1 MKSASRLIGAFELG
15 DLAYKLEMSG
25 KDNDLDTI
33 NAETGRLILMM
44 CNLEEELAKV
54 FDSNTSDKAE
64 ISEEELVSLFKDIVS
79 AAEVFDFDVID
90 DIMSRLED
98 YSIPESYKEKYNKL
112 RIYVADVAR
121 DDIISLIG

>member
-1 MKSASRLIGAFELG
+1 M
-15 DLAYKLEMSG
+15 
-25 KDNDLDTI
+25 
-33 NAETGRLILMM
+33 
-44 CNLEEELAKV
+44 
-54 FDSNTSDKAE
+54 NTSDKAE